1 MKRRFLYY
9 SLVAV
14 MAASAVTFSSCD
26 KDDDKDTNNTTTT
39 TTTTD
44 NTEKEEK
51 KEVEKFSVTVN
62 LNGESILSQQVEV
75 GQKFTLNLDE
85 LTKNP
90 LTQEALKG
98 YEILSITQDG
108 KEVSGNIEIS
118 AEAKYE
124 INAVKYANLEFKL
137 HNQEG
142 KILHSSYRETNEPLK
157 KDAPQATYQ
166 SDSWICPISD
176 NSFYEV
182 YRNYWD
188 ESTCYGDGTTYY
200 YEQETGKVYI
210 YVIGKNVAKGNE
222 YKQYESYFFKNGD
235 KYYDAA
241 PYRYVKKEGT
251 TKGYQTEW
259 TPEEEKNEKLGKQL
273 VARPINSN
281 ITISGE
287 KFISDENNYTYEYE
301 NGIITIE
308 DGTKYIYDGTYLY
321 QIYNEY
327 SIEDYKPL
335 PTGKLL
341 NIEEINLDNSINKNV
356 FRKVDDDVNV
366 YMDNEDEYN
375 DDLYGFYDWDKSNSI
390 EYEEFNWTTIINFDE
405 YPFGEFSLQ
414 HTLYRIFP
422 DNKIYIFLIGGL
434 YDIKE
439 NTIFTDGNYIAIDVS
454 KYDESKLDK

>member
-1 MKRRFLYY
+1 MTKIL
-9 SLVAV
+9 
-14 MAASAVTFSSCD
+14 
-26 KDDDKDTNNTTTT
+26 TTQQRLLQLPTT
-39 TTTTD
+39 RK
-44 NTEKEEK
+44 KEEK

-62 LNGESILSQQVEV
+62 LNGKSILSQQVEV

-142 KILHSSYRETNEPLK
+142 KILHSSYRETNEHLK

-166 SDSWICPISD
+166 RDRWICPISD
-176 NSFYEV
+176 NSFYQV
-182 YRNYWD
+182 YRNYFD
-188 ESTCYGDGTTYY
+188 ESTCYGNGTTYY
-200 YEQETGKVYI
+200 YEQETGKVYRND
-210 YVIGKNVAKGNE
+210 IGKNVAKE
-222 YKQYESYFFKNGD
+222 YDSYFFKNGD
-235 KYYDAA
+235 KYYDADLC
-241 PYRYVKKEGT
+241 RYVKKEGT

-273 VARPINSN
+273 RPIRFSN

-301 NGIITIE
+301 NGIITRE

-321 QIYNEY
+321 EIYNEY

-341 NIEEINLDNSINKNV
+341 NIKEINLDNSINKDV
-356 FRKVDDDVNV
+356 FTKVDHDVYV
-366 YMDNEDEYN
+366 YKDNDEYN
-375 DDLYGFYDWDKSNSI
+375 DYLYGFYDWDKSNSI
-390 EYEEFNWTTIINFDE
+390 ESEEFNWTTIINFDE

-414 HTLYRIFP
+414 HSFYRIFP

-439 NTIFTDGNYIAIDVS
+439 NTIFTDGNYIAIDES
-454 KYDESKLDK
+454 KYYESK